1 MQTRLA
7 RFLLLGLLS
16 ASGVAAGYLVWT
28 GERRIEALE
37 DRRAALDRLVDR
49 IAPAAAGIAGA
60 QNAYTD
66 SGLRDEATFTRVGEL
81 IDRLTAEAAA
91 LRSHDRSGNAAA
103 HLEEFWTALSELS
116 AARAQA
122 QEKLAV
128 GEVLAAADL
137 LLASTRPQAITL
149 TAELRAFRD
158 AEFKA
163 LRQERTRLTER
174 SWMTLAGVAVVW
186 LAGLL
191 ALAPLPRRSQPHT
204 AAGIGAA
211 PEVPDVPTAA
221 PVVESSS
228 PVDLAAAADL
238 CAAILRV
245 TDTASLP
252 AILERAAGILDA
264 RGIIIWMA
272 AGDELFAATAFG
284 YDPAVMARLPPI
296 LGTAENATATA
307 WRTAG
312 LRTVPGDDAK
322 LGAIVAP
329 MPGPGGCVGVLA
341 AEVRNG
347 RERDAATCAVTSIL
361 ASQLAA
367 ILAPAASTG
376 TVPGGPPHDTSGSD
390 RHPAAS

>member
-37 DRRAALDRLVDR
+37 DRRAALDRFADR
-49 IAPAAAGIAGA
+49 IAPAAAAIAGA

-81 IDRLTAEAAA
+81 IDQLTAEAAA

-122 QEKLAV
+122 QEKLAL

-137 LLASTRPQAITL
+137 LLASTRPQTITL

-158 AEFKA
+158 AEFNA

-191 ALAPLPRRSQPHT
+191 ALAPLPRLSQPHI
-204 AAGIGAA
+204 AVGIGAA
-211 PEVPDVPTAA
+211 PDVPTAT

-252 AILERAAGILDA
+252 AILERAARILDA

-272 AGDELFAATAFG
+272 AGDEMFAATAFG

-296 LGTAENATATA
+296 LRTAANATATA

-312 LRTVPGDDAK
+312 LRTVPGDDAN

-329 MPGPGGCVGVLA
+329 MAGPGGCVGVLA

-367 ILAPAASTG
+367 ILAPSASTG
-376 TVPGGPPHDTSGSD
+376 TAPGGPPHETSGSD